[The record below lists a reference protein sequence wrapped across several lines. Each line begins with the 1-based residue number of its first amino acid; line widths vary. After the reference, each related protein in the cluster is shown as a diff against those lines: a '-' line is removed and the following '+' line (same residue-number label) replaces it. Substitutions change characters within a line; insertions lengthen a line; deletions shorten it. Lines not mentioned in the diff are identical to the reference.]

1 MCAVKQNAVQ
11 FWKVNV
17 KSSSPACSSGEGKG
31 EGHTALGA
39 GGVCVG
45 PQVRDGGI
53 GLHLTPLVRSKL
65 EK

>member
-1 MCAVKQNAVQ
+1 M
-11 FWKVNV
+11 